1 MGLDIEEIERII
13 LASQTKSLNFEH
25 QTKTL
30 QKRNEVTLKE
40 GINKLL
46 DAYQLKG
53 RLKLVELQSN
63 WESLVG
69 SMIAKHTLEMYM
81 KGSTLVLRFDSAP
94 LKQEVS
100 MMKSRL
106 IKHLNEAL
114 GGNLI
119 KDILFV

>member
-1 MGLDIEEIERII
+1 
-13 LASQTKSLNFEH
+13 
-25 QTKTL
+25 
-30 QKRNEVTLKE
+30 
-40 GINKLL
+40 LL

-69 SMIAKHTLEMYM
+69 SMIAKHTQEMYM

-119 KDILFV
+119 KDILFI

>member
-1 MGLDIEEIERII
+1 M
-13 LASQTKSLNFEH
+13 
-25 QTKTL
+25 
-30 QKRNEVTLKE
+30 
-40 GINKLL
+40 L

-69 SMIAKHTLEMYM
+69 SMIAKHTQEMYM

-119 KDILFV
+119 KDILFI